1 MKSERIQRD
10 IKRKEQCPCRRKKHV
25 LIPAGMSGHGTVS
38 EPHEDLGILKI
49 RAEVVEVGK
58 TKVIQSFWSS

>member
-1 MKSERIQRD
+1 M
-10 IKRKEQCPCRRKKHV
+10 
-25 LIPAGMSGHGTVS
+25 PAGMSGPGTVS

-58 TKVIQSFWSS
+58 TKVIQSFWSSYDFVGFFNGG